1 MNLSENQIT
10 DKNSLPRM
18 AHDILII
25 DDEADIRMLIA
36 GILEDEGY
44 QTHQANDSSS
54 ATKSIETRLPSVV
67 LLDIWLE
74 GSQLDGM
81 ELLAQFQE
89 KQPHTPVIMISGHG
103 NIETAVSAINLGACD
118 FIEKPFTSDR
128 LLMVVNRVLETE
140 LLKRENQE
148 LRLKTIGFDKLVG
161 SSSTIGQL
169 RQAINKVAPTNSR
182 ILITGPGGSGK
193 DLVASLIHA
202 ESNRSN
208 GPFISINCA
217 TMQPENFEIGL
228 FGHETSPNG
237 SPREVGT
244 LEQAHMGTLFLD
256 EVADMPLETQGKI
269 VRVLQEQTFQRV
281 GGATRIHVDVRV
293 IAASSKDLTEAKK
306 DGQFREDL
314 YYRLSV
320 VPLKIPALKHY
331 REDIPELVKYF
342 IDQIATSS
350 NRNSMECSEQS
361 IATLQSYDWPGNV
374 RELRNVIERILIMA
388 PNNGSTE
395 ISVDMIPAEISSAT
409 SPSSKENNQFQ
420 IMGLPL
426 REAREIFEREY
437 LISQVSRFGGN
448 ISRTAIFIEMER
460 SALHRKLKALGVQA
474 KNGMQ
479 AEND

>member
-1 MNLSENQIT
+1 
-10 DKNSLPRM
+10 
-18 AHDILII
+18 
-25 DDEADIRMLIA
+25 
-36 GILEDEGY
+36 
-44 QTHQANDSSS
+44 
-54 ATKSIETRLPSVV
+54 
-67 LLDIWLE
+67 
-74 GSQLDGM
+74 
-81 ELLAQFQE
+81 
-89 KQPHTPVIMISGHG
+89 
-103 NIETAVSAINLGACD
+103 
-118 FIEKPFTSDR
+118 
-128 LLMVVNRVLETE
+128 
-140 LLKRENQE
+140 
-148 LRLKTIGFDKLVG
+148 
-161 SSSTIGQL
+161 
-169 RQAINKVAPTNSR
+169 
-182 ILITGPGGSGK
+182 
-193 DLVASLIHA
+193 
-202 ESNRSN
+202 
-208 GPFISINCA
+208 
-217 TMQPENFEIGL
+217 MQPENFEIGL

-314 YYRLSV
+314 FYRLSV
-320 VPLKIPALKHY
+320 VPLKIPSLKDY
-331 REDIPELVKYF
+331 REDIPALVKHF

-388 PNNGSTE
+388 PNKGSTE

-448 ISRTAIFIEMER
+448 ISRTAIFVGMER
-460 SALHRKLKALGVQA
+460 SALHRKLKALGVQSE
-474 KNGMQ
+474 NRMQ
-479 AEND
+479 AAND

>member
-1 MNLSENQIT
+1 MNLTENQIT
-10 DKNSLPRM
+10 NKTSLPSM

-44 QTHQANDSSS
+44 QTHQANNSSS
-54 ATKSIETRLPSVV
+54 AIKSIETRLPSLV

-81 ELLAQFQE
+81 ELLAHFQE

-161 SSSTIGQL
+161 SSSTISQL
-169 RQAINKVAPTNSR
+169 RQAISKVAPTNSR

-193 DLVASLIHA
+193 GLVARLIHA

-269 VRVLQEQTFQRV
+269 VRALQEQTFQRV

-293 IAASSKDLTEAKK
+293 IAASSEDLTEAKK

-314 YYRLSV
+314 FYRLNV
-320 VPLKIPALKHY
+320 VPLKIL
-331 REDIPELVKYF
+331 
-342 IDQIATSS
+342 
-350 NRNSMECSEQS
+350 
-361 IATLQSYDWPGNV
+361 
-374 RELRNVIERILIMA
+374 
-388 PNNGSTE
+388 
-395 ISVDMIPAEISSAT
+395 
-409 SPSSKENNQFQ
+409 SP
-420 IMGLPL
+420 P
-426 REAREIFEREY
+426 
-437 LISQVSRFGGN
+437 
-448 ISRTAIFIEMER
+448 
-460 SALHRKLKALGVQA
+460 
-474 KNGMQ
+474 
-479 AEND
+479 

>member
-1 MNLSENQIT
+1 
-10 DKNSLPRM
+10 M
-18 AHDILII
+18 AHEILII
-25 DDEADIRMLIA
+25 DDKADIRMLIS

-54 ATKSIETRLPSVV
+54 AIKSIETRLPSLV
-67 LLDIWLE
+67 LLDIWLD

-81 ELLAQFQE
+81 ELLAHFQE
-89 KQPHTPVIMISGHG
+89 KQPHTPVIMISGHA

-148 LRLKTIGFDKLVG
+148 LRLKTVGFDKLVG
-161 SSSTIGQL
+161 SSSTISQL

-193 DLVASLIHA
+193 GLVASLVHT
-202 ESNRSN
+202 ESDRSK

-244 LEQAHMGTLFLD
+244 FEQAHMGTLFLD

-269 VRVLQEQTFQRV
+269 VRALQEQTFQRV

-320 VPLKIPALKHY
+320 VPLKIPSLKEY
-331 REDIPELVKYF
+331 REDIPELVKHF

-409 SPSSKENNQFQ
+409 SPSSRENSQFQ

-426 REAREIFEREY
+426 REARELFEREY
-437 LISQVSRFGGN
+437 LISQISRFGGN
-448 ISRTAIFIEMER
+448 ISRTAIFIGMER
-460 SALHRKLKALGVQA
+460 SALHRKLKALGVQS
-474 KNGMQ
+474 
-479 AEND
+479 ENRTRPADD